1 MSTVLGILFLI
12 VVVPYLASRVGHARA
27 AAWAGPRTPGM
38 RGRASSSAGRP
49 RAAGTGRAAFRS
61 AGAAV
66 LHPGTRH
73 IRAQAKADVRRA
85 WQETFAADWLEQRRH
100 EREHEMPA
108 AGGTATAAPPKPTVA
123 QRLRLKPFTPPGPA
137 SAGGNGNGGGQ
148 PNGVPVTPAVP
159 APYACRCG
167 ATYSAPQDLVR
178 CRQSHAANS
187 TPPQAASPG
196 STNGG
201 TDMAAGTSTASA
213 EKLIEGINEI
223 HAHAATGGINA
234 KREAV
239 KAVHEGFVRF
249 GAMLAMLA
257 RQMSEPG
264 QNYGHEITEPL
275 AQAGT
280 HAQAGAMSASE
291 SDAALSTL
299 INMTV
304 GELATSPRRAPHHE
318 ELSETGAR

>member
-1 MSTVLGILFLI
+1 MSAVLGILFLAF
-12 VVVPYLASRVGHARA
+12 VVPYLVSSVARARNASWAGPQTPAMRARAGRGTAHRSPGKSAARA
-27 AAWAGPRTPGM
+27 A
-38 RGRASSSAGRP
+38 
-49 RAAGTGRAAFRS
+49 RS
-61 AGAAV
+61 AGLAV
-66 LHPGTRH
+66 AHPGNRQ
-73 IRAQAKADVRRA
+73 IRAQARADAFTA
-85 WQETFAADWLEQRRH
+85 WQQAFATDYLEQQRH
-100 EREHEMPA
+100 HRANGKAP
-108 AGGTATAAPPKPTVA
+108 ATAAAGPYSPQPA
-123 QRLRLKPFTPPGPA
+123 SPA
-137 SAGGNGNGGGQ
+137 SADGGGPAPAQPPSPRPATGTRPGAPGNGG
-148 PNGVPVTPAVP
+148 PPARQSPPP
-159 APYACRCG
+159 APP
-167 ATYSAPQDLVR
+167 AP
-178 CRQSHAANS
+178 
-187 TPPQAASPG
+187 AS
-196 STNGG
+196 NGG
-201 TDMAAGTSTASA
+201 TPVAAGTSTASA

-223 HAHAATGGINA
+223 HAHAASGGINA

-249 GAMLAMLA
+249 GAMLAMLS

-280 HAQAGAMSASE
+280 HAQVGAMSASE